1 MATLTI
7 KNIPDEV
14 YERLKQQAR
23 KNRRSINNEA
33 IVILEN
39 ILPPQQR
46 DVKKILE
53 EARKIRELT
62 AHYVLTEEEVN
73 KWKNEGRP

>member
-7 KNIPDEV
+7 KNVPDNV
-14 YERLKQQAR
+14 YERLKQQAK

-39 ILPPQQR
+39 VLPPQQH
-46 DVKKILE
+46 DVEKILE
-53 EARKIRELT
+53 EARKIRKLT
-62 AHYVLTEEEVN
+62 AHYVLTDEELN

>member
-7 KNIPDEV
+7 KNVPDDV
-14 YERLKQQAR
+14 YERLKQQA
-23 KNRRSINNEA
+23 KENRRSINNEA

>member
-7 KNIPDEV
+7 KNVPDDV
-14 YERLKQQAR
+14 YERLKQQA
-23 KNRRSINNEA
+23 KENRRSINNEA

-39 ILPPQQR
+39 VLPPQQR
-46 DVKKILE
+46 DVEKILG

-62 AHYVLTEEEVN
+62 ARYALTEEEVN